1 VMQGSWQVE
10 GDGDGCR
17 IDYRTDMQPEFWV
30 PPLIGALLVRHQVA
44 LQLHGLKAE
53 IDRRAAIQLP

>member
-1 VMQGSWQVE
+1 
-10 GDGDGCR
+10 
-17 IDYRTDMQPEFWV
+17 MQPAFWV